1 MTWSDIPKNPPDK
14 ILRQFSVAWL
24 LVFLAVGV
32 HRYVGR
38 DQHEL
43 GLVLLA
49 LAVGVGAAGLI
60 RPASVRWLFVGCM
73 VATFPIGW
81 VVSKALLMLL
91 FYGLFTPL
99 AVFLRLRGRDTLS
112 RKPAPNQA
120 TFWTSKP
127 APKDVSR
134 YFHPY

>member
-1 MTWSDIPKNPPDK
+1 M
-14 ILRQFSVAWL
+14 
-24 LVFLAVGV
+24 FLAVGV

-91 FYGLFTPL
+91 FINCALPL

-112 RKPAPNQA
+112 RKPPPIRRR
-120 TFWTSKP
+120 FGRPSRH
-127 APKDVSR
+127 PKT
-134 YFHPY
+134 